1 MKKMLLIIPAFNE
14 EKNLPYLI
22 DKINQVKSTLSIHID
37 TLIINDF
44 STDDTKEVLKNLDT
58 VHYINLPCNLGI
70 GGAVQTGY
78 KYARNNNYDYAIQI
92 DGDGQHDPKYI
103 KNAYE
108 EIEKGYNFVIGSR
121 FINNE
126 GFQSSF
132 VRRLGINFFYYLI
145 KILTKTKI
153 TDATSGFRLCD
164 KKIIDIFSKYYPCDY
179 PEPETVVVL
188 LKNGFKVSEIP
199 VVMNERKHGE
209 SSINIINSIYYMVKV
224 TTAILLAFSFKKKVK
239 NWIR

>member
-239 NWIR
+239 N